1 MTSSLSAT
9 ATNWREGRRL
19 RAWELHEQGW
29 RQSEIAAALGVTSG
43 AVCQWMRRARDGGGP
58 EALRKRKAPGRRP
71 RLSAA
76 QQSQVLAWL
85 REGAEMH
92 GFRGDLWTRKR
103 VAVLIERELGI
114 RYHPGHVSK
123 LLQSWRWSAQKPD
136 KRARQRDEAAIEVWV
151 IPLPG
156 QRPQLQDES
165 LRRGILRT
173 RPSDDAPSSLWSQ
186 TAERSRRS
194 EAEVSSS

>member
-29 RQSEIAAALGVTSG
+29 RQCAIAAALGVTSG

-58 EALRKRKAPGRRP
+58 EALRQRKAPGGRP

-76 QQSQVLAWL
+76 QQSQVLARL
-85 REGAEMH
+85 REGAEAH

-123 LLQSWRWSAQKPD
+123 LLQSWKWSSQKPE
-136 KRARQRDEAAIEVWV
+136 KRARQRDEAAIEEWV
-151 IPLPG
+151 KERWPAIKKEGGRRGTHTALPG
-156 QRPQLQDES
+156 
-165 LRRGILRT
+165 
-173 RPSDDAPSSLWSQ
+173 
-186 TAERSRRS
+186 
-194 EAEVSSS
+194 

>member
-9 ATNWREGRRL
+9 TWREGRRL

-29 RQSEIAAALGVTSG
+29 RQCAIAAALGVTSG

-58 EALRKRKAPGRRP
+58 EALRQRKAPGGRS

-85 REGAEMH
+85 REGAEAH

-123 LLQSWRWSAQKPD
+123 LLQSWKWSSQKPD
-136 KRARQRDEAAIEVWV
+136 KRARQRDEAAIEEWV
-151 IPLPG
+151 KERWPAIKKEGGRRGTHTALPG
-156 QRPQLQDES
+156 
-165 LRRGILRT
+165 
-173 RPSDDAPSSLWSQ
+173 
-186 TAERSRRS
+186 
-194 EAEVSSS
+194 

>member
-29 RQSEIAAALGVTSG
+29 RQSEIAAALGVPSG

-58 EALRKRKAPGRRP
+58 EALRRRKAPGGQP
-71 RLSAA
+71 RLSAE

-85 REGAEMH
+85 WEGAEMH

-103 VAVLIERELGI
+103 VAVLIERKLGI

-136 KRARQRDEAAIEVWV
+136 KRARQRDEAAIEAWV
-151 IPLPG
+151 KERWPAIKKAG
-156 QRPQLQDES
+156 R
-165 LRRGILRT
+165 RRGSHAAV
-173 RPSDDAPSSLWSQ
+173 PG
-186 TAERSRRS
+186 
-194 EAEVSSS
+194 

>member
-43 AVCQWMRRARDGGGP
+43 AVCQWMRRARDSGGP
-58 EALRKRKAPGRRP
+58 EALRRRKAPGGRP
-71 RLSAA
+71 RLSAE
-76 QQSQVLAWL
+76 QQSRILAWL
-85 REGAEMH
+85 REGGEAH

-103 VAVLIERELGI
+103 VAALIERKLGI

-136 KRARQRDEAAIEVWV
+136 KRARQRDEAVIEAWVTERWPAIKKA
-151 IPLPG
+151 G
-156 QRPQLQDES
+156 R
-165 LRRGILRT
+165 RRGAHAALPR
-173 RPSDDAPSSLWSQ
+173 
-186 TAERSRRS
+186 
-194 EAEVSSS
+194 